1 MLLAELHLD
10 EYSAGAGYTRCGN
23 LTLDTSVFLCAR
35 KEGFLLYDSSSI
47 NINLASPHHPPQ
59 HEGAFLT

>member
-10 EYSAGAGYTRCGN
+10 EYSAGAGSTRSGKF
-23 LTLDTSVFLCAR
+23 TRDPTAFLCVR
-35 KEGFLLYDSSSI
+35 KDGFFLYDFDSI
-47 NINLASPHHPPQ
+47 NINLASPHHPPK